1 MISRDSAAEKTAL
14 FLRKKYGRDIEKGIP
29 ENPFKVLISCV
40 LSQRTREENTAV
52 ASKSLFSVAST
63 PDKISEMPL
72 AELQK
77 LIKAAGL
84 ARQKAKNIL
93 QISKAISA
101 NGGVVPSAR
110 EALMNLP
117 GVGPKTADIT
127 LCYGFGIP
135 CIPVDVHVNRI
146 SRRIGLVDGS
156 ARIEEVGGL
165 LQNIFDKKDWRIV
178 NRGLVLFGREI
189 CLPRNPKCG
198 ICELNYFCKF
208 GQQTLKKRA

>member
-1 MISRDSAAEKTAL
+1 MNSRISAAEKTAL
-14 FLRKKYGRDIEKGIP
+14 FLHGRYGHEIEKGIP

-40 LSQRTREENTAV
+40 LSQRTREENTAI

-63 PDKISEMPL
+63 PEGISKIPL
-72 AELQK
+72 EELQR

-84 ARQKAKNIL
+84 AKQKAKNIL
-93 QISKAISA
+93 QICGAILE
-101 NGGVVPSAR
+101 NGDNVPSNR
-110 EALMNLP
+110 EELMKLP

-146 SRRIGLVDGS
+146 SRRIGLVDGPVKL
-156 ARIEEVGGL
+156 EEVGGL
-165 LQNIFDKKDWRIV
+165 LQKIFGRKDWRIV
-178 NRGLVLFGREI
+178 NRGLVLFGREK

-198 ICELNYFCKF
+198 ICELNEFCKF
-208 GQQTLKKRA
+208 GRQALNKRA